1 MKAHWFGAL
10 VIIAA
15 APLQAADERSDA
27 VQTWVEANV
36 PEMMR
41 AARLPGFAIAV
52 VRDGETIYTDVFGA
66 RDLAKNLPVTTD
78 TLFGIGSIT
87 KSFVAISILQLA
99 EQGKLTL
106 DDPVSKHLPFKLG
119 KPGEPILIRH
129 FLTHSSGFPSL
140 RGFGEDASIP
150 ISSADDFFRFVNG
163 ASSEIAFLPGEHF
176 FYNNGAYQM
185 LGAIIQEVSGMPFH
199 EYVTENVIRPL
210 GMKRSTFNVDQFNAD
225 PDHITPYLKNADGN
239 EPTDFPFPNP
249 EHNPSYSFRS
259 AAGGITTSVTE
270 MSRYANM
277 LIEQGRYPGGQL
289 ISQRSMREMQRIHI
303 REPDGYYGITG
314 YGFGLRVTPN
324 FLGEALIDHGG
335 RVVSTARISFLPS
348 EKIGIVMMGNSDG
361 MYRDYPLIAE
371 AVLAILMGKD
381 PETAIP
387 VLGIRRRMEQLEG
400 SYATYRNLLTLDIVN
415 DGGLMYLKR
424 GRNGSP
430 VPLIPEDPT
439 YRVLDFYT
447 LTDGKKSPINAR
459 INDEGQISVLMGRYV
474 YHKKF

>member
-1 MKAHWFGAL
+1 
-10 VIIAA
+10 
-15 APLQAADERSDA
+15 
-27 VQTWVEANV
+27 
-36 PEMMR
+36 
-41 AARLPGFAIAV
+41 
-52 VRDGETIYTDVFGA
+52 
-66 RDLAKNLPVTTD
+66 
-78 TLFGIGSIT
+78 
-87 KSFVAISILQLA
+87 
-99 EQGKLTL
+99 
-106 DDPVSKHLPFKLG
+106 
-119 KPGEPILIRH
+119 
-129 FLTHSSGFPSL
+129 
-140 RGFGEDASIP
+140 
-150 ISSADDFFRFVNG
+150 
-163 ASSEIAFLPGEHF
+163 
-176 FYNNGAYQM
+176 
-185 LGAIIQEVSGMPFH
+185 
-199 EYVTENVIRPL
+199 
-210 GMKRSTFNVDQFNAD
+210 
-225 PDHITPYLKNADGN
+225 
-239 EPTDFPFPNP
+239 
-249 EHNPSYSFRS
+249 
-259 AAGGITTSVTE
+259 

-400 SYATYRNLLTLDIVN
+400 SYATYRNLVTLDIVN

-474 YHKKF
+474 YHKKL